1 MTVIGPFITG
11 AAVTKESLMRSDA
24 MKKGLDRAP
33 HRSLLKAMG
42 YTDKEIARPIIGI
55 ANSASE
61 IIPGHIH
68 LDRIAEAVKAGVRMA
83 GGTPMEFSTIG
94 VCDGL
99 AMNHEGMKYSLASRE
114 LIADSVEVMARA
126 HPFDGLV
133 VIPNCDKIIP
143 GMLMAMLRVNIPG
156 IAVSG
161 GPMLTGSVD
170 GRAVDLITVFESV
183 GKVKA
188 KRMSE
193 KELKHLEEAACPGC
207 GSCAGMFTAN
217 SMNCL
222 TEAIG
227 LGLPGNGTIPAVNAA
242 RIRLAKEAGMAV
254 MNMVKKNILPRDIAT
269 NEAFMNAIAVD
280 MALGCSTNTVL
291 HVPALAHEAG
301 IDLNLDLFNQV
312 STRTPHLVSLSPG
325 GPHHLQDLHEAGG
338 VMAVMAELSKADLIE
353 REVMTVTGKKL
364 KSSLKGAQ
372 VKNRAVIRELVSPY
386 HAEGGLAILKGNLAP
401 DGAVVKQSAV
411 TDEMLRSQGRARVFE
426 SEEEASTAILDGKI
440 KAGDVVVIRYEGP
453 KGGPGMRE
461 MLTPTS
467 SIVGMGLGSSVAL
480 LTDGRFSGGT
490 QGAAIGHISPEAALG
505 GPIALVEEGDV
516 ITLDIPNKKI
526 TLEVSDEELKKR
538 RKSWSPPEPKI
549 KHGYA
554 LRYSRMV
561 SSGAT
566 GAVFRETV

>member
-1 MTVIGPFITG
+1 
-11 AAVTKESLMRSDA
+11 MRSDA
-24 MKKGLDRAP
+24 MKKGLEKAP
-33 HRSLLKAMG
+33 HRALLKAMG
-42 YTDKEIARPIIGI
+42 YTDKEIGQPIIGI
-55 ANSASE
+55 ANSANE

-68 LDRIAEAVKAGVRMA
+68 LDKVAEAVKAGVRMA

-133 VIPNCDKIIP
+133 LIPNCDKIIP
-143 GMLMAMLRVNIPG
+143 GMIMAALRVNIPAMV
-156 IAVSG
+156 ISG
-161 GPMLTGSVD
+161 GPMLTGCVE
-170 GRAVDLITVFESV
+170 GREVDLITVFEAV
-183 GKVKA
+183 GKVQA
-188 KRMSE
+188 KTMSE
-193 KELKHLEEAACPGC
+193 KELALLEEEACPGC

-222 TEAIG
+222 SEAIG
-227 LGLPGNGTIPAVNAA
+227 LALPGNGTIPAVHAA
-242 RIRLAKEAGMAV
+242 RMRLAKEAGQAV
-254 MNMVKKNILPRDIAT
+254 MTLVKKNILPRDIAT
-269 NEAFMNAIAVD
+269 PAAFMNAIAVD

-301 IDLNLDLFNQV
+301 IALDLDIFNEV
-312 STRTPHLVSLSPG
+312 SQKTPHLVSLSPG

-338 VMAVMAELSKADLIE
+338 VMAVMSELSRAGLIDPG
-353 REVMTVTGKKL
+353 VMTCTGKKL
-364 KSSLKGAQ
+364 GASLKPAR
-372 VKNRAVIRELVSPY
+372 VKNRAVIRELKSPY
-386 HAEGGLAILKGNLAP
+386 HQEGGLAILRGNLAP

-411 TDEMLRSQGRARVFE
+411 AEEMLRHKGPARVFD
-426 SEEEASTAILDGKI
+426 SEEEATAVILAGKI
-440 KAGDVVVIRYEGP
+440 KPGDVVVIRYEGP

-467 SIVGMGLGSSVAL
+467 TIVGLGLGASVAL

-505 GPIALVEEGDV
+505 GPIALVKEGDL
-516 ITLDIPNKKI
+516 ISIDIPAKRV
-526 TLEVSDEELKKR
+526 TLEVDKEELKR
-538 RKSWSPPEPKI
+538 RKKAWSPPEPKI

-554 LRYSRMV
+554 LRYSRLV
-561 SSGAT
+561 TSGAT
-566 GAVFRETV
+566 GAVFEE

>member
-1 MTVIGPFITG
+1 
-11 AAVTKESLMRSDA
+11 MRSDV
-24 MKKGLDRAP
+24 MKKGLEKAP
-33 HRSLLKAMG
+33 HRSLFKAMG
-42 YTDKEIARPIIGI
+42 YTDKEINRPIIGI
-55 ANSASE
+55 VNSANE
-61 IIPGHIH
+61 LIPGHIH
-68 LDRIAEAVKAGVRMA
+68 LDRIAEAVKAGVRIA

-94 VCDGL
+94 VCDGI

-133 VIPNCDKIIP
+133 LIPNCDKIVP
-143 GMLMAMLRVNIPG
+143 GMLMAALRLNIPS
-156 IAVSG
+156 IAISG
-161 GPMLTGSVD
+161 GPMLTGCVE
-170 GRAVDLITVFESV
+170 GRTVDLITVFESV

-188 KRMSE
+188 KSMTE
-193 KELKHLEEAACPGC
+193 KELLELEEDACPGC

-242 RIRLAKEAGMAV
+242 RIRLAKEAGWSV
-254 MNMVKKNILPRDIAT
+254 MNLVKKNIRPRDIAT
-269 NEAFMNAIAVD
+269 KAAFMNAIAVD

-301 IDLNLDLFNQV
+301 IELKLDLFNEV
-312 STRTPHLVSLSPG
+312 SARTPHLVSLSPG

-338 VMAVMAELSKADLIE
+338 VTAVMAQLAKADLID

-364 KSSLKGAQ
+364 KSSLKGAR
-372 VKNRAVIRELVSPY
+372 VKNRAVIRELHSPY

-401 DGAVVKQSAV
+401 EGAVVKQSAV
-411 TDEMLRSQGRARVFE
+411 AEEMMKNQGRARVFN
-426 SEEEASTAILDGKI
+426 SEEEASDAILNGKI
-440 KAGDVVVIRYEGP
+440 KSGDVVVIRYEGP

-480 LTDGRFSGGT
+480 ITDGRFSGGT

-505 GPIALVEEGDV
+505 GPIAL
-516 ITLDIPNKKI
+516 I
-526 TLEVSDEELKKR
+526 
-538 RKSWSPPEPKI
+538 
-549 KHGYA
+549 
-554 LRYSRMV
+554 
-561 SSGAT
+561 
-566 GAVFRETV
+566 RE